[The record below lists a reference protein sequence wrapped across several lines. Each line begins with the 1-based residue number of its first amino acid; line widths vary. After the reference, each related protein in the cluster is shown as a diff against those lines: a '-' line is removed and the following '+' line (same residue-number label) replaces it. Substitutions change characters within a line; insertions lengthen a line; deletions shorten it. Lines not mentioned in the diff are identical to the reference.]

1 MRPLE
6 ISLWQ
11 SLFRRNKMKRFI
23 YHIEHTYG
31 DDQNVWTTAEAEQ
44 NIRHDYHSI
53 KSLTLRKVEDMY
65 LENGDEVIEAD
76 NGKLI
81 LANSGA
87 YCDENGNPT
96 GSVYHTSKD
105 CPSLKARNP
114 EVKKIS
120 LSDARK
126 QGYKA
131 CKRCRKNQ
139 RSLQ

>member
-1 MRPLE
+1 
-6 ISLWQ
+6 
-11 SLFRRNKMKRFI
+11 MKKFI

-31 DDQNVWTTAEAEQ
+31 DDQNVWTTAEDEYEAEQ

-53 KSLTLRKVEDMY
+53 KSLTLRNVEDMH
-65 LENGDEVIEAD
+65 LENSDEAD
-76 NGKLI
+76 NGNQTGGCIDYEDTNVYVTKT
-81 LANSGA
+81 
-87 YCDENGNPT
+87 GN
-96 GSVYHTSKD
+96 VYHTSKD

-131 CKRCRKNQ
+131 CKRCQKN
-139 RSLQ
+139 

>member
-1 MRPLE
+1 
-6 ISLWQ
+6 
-11 SLFRRNKMKRFI
+11 MKRFI

-44 NIRHDYHSI
+44 NIRHDSI

-65 LENGDEVIEAD
+65 LENGDVEAD

-81 LANSGA
+81 LANSG
-87 YCDENGNPT
+87 CDENGNPTGGCIDYEDTDVTKT

-131 CKRCRKNQ
+131 CKRCRKN
-139 RSLQ
+139 